1 MFQNSELP
9 PTRLPQPG
17 RAARRLGWLFA
28 MPTSALVFSVLMAG
42 CSSLPWKSTRA
53 EDKAAQKALLAAET
67 EAVAQAQAAAI
78 APSSTEPPS
87 AAPTPPAVPAPA
99 VVLPAPEA
107 VARVLNYFE
116 RVRTMPTVE
125 LNQELARLAAPGEAN
140 LPASQVQ
147 LSLVL
152 SQLRQLPELIKAQEL
167 LARVLAN
174 AGPDAQ
180 PLHPL
185 ARLLAF
191 RYGEQRRL
199 EDQLE
204 KERQQTREV
213 QRKLDQTNERLEA
226 LKAIERSLTT
236 RPPPPP
242 APAQVPAPAPAPASA
257 PASRGRT
264 APP

>member
-1 MFQNSELP
+1 MFPNPELSP
-9 PTRLPQPG
+9 ALLRRPG
-17 RAARRLGWLFA
+17 RAARKLGRLSA
-28 MPTSALVFSVLMAG
+28 VPASALVFSVLLAG

-53 EDKAAQKALLAAET
+53 EEEAARNALYAAEAR
-67 EAVAQAQAAAI
+67 AVAQAQAAAS
-78 APSSTEPPS
+78 AASSPEPP
-87 AAPTPPAVPAPA
+87 PAPP
-99 VVLPAPEA
+99 VVLPAPDA
-107 VARVLNYFE
+107 IARVLTYSE

-125 LNQELARLAAPGEAN
+125 LNQELARMTVPSEAN
-140 LPASQVQ
+140 VPASQVQ
-147 LSLVL
+147 LSLIL

-174 AGPDAQ
+174 ASLDAQ

-213 QRKLDQTNERLEA
+213 QRKLDQTHERLEA

-236 RPPPPP
+236 RPPAPP
-242 APAQVPAPAPAPASA
+242 APAQAPAPASA

-264 APP
+264 APL

>member
-1 MFQNSELP
+1 M
-9 PTRLPQPG
+9 QP
-17 RAARRLGWLFA
+17 AAVA
-28 MPTSALVFSVLMAG
+28 ALIVILSVALAS
-42 CSSLPWKSTRA
+42 CSNLPWKSTRA
-53 EDKAAQKALLAAET
+53 EEAAVQQAIQAAEAK
-67 EAVAQAQAAAI
+67 AVAQAAA
-78 APSSTEPPS
+78 S
-87 AAPTPPAVPAPA
+87 AASAASAAVPPPILPAAPPAPDV
-99 VVLPAPEA
+99 
-107 VARVLNYFE
+107 VARVLIYAE
-116 RVRTMPTVE
+116 RVRTMPPAE
-125 LNQELARLAAPGEAN
+125 LNQELGRLAAPGEAN
-140 LPASQVQ
+140 LPASLVQ

-152 SQLRQLPELIKAQEL
+152 SQLRQLPELIRGQEL

-180 PLHPL
+180 LLHPL

-236 RPPPPP
+236 RPPAPP
-242 APAQVPAPAPAPASA
+242 APAQAPFPAPAPASA
-257 PASRGRT
+257 PASRSRI